1 MRYRSFVPLAA
12 LMTFAAN
19 EARGQSLLDASA
31 RAGVQY
37 VSYRLRGTV
46 NERIDELAIPL
57 VFNVPVRNRL
67 ALDLAGAYAVS
78 TVTVGDSTSELRG
91 FTDSQLRANYT
102 FGSDAVILT
111 AGLNLPT
118 GQATVGDAGL
128 AAAGRI
134 GNDFLAFPIS
144 NMGTGFGGTAGLAVA
159 RAAGAWSLGAGASVR
174 HTVEYEPYRQG
185 EIRVRFQPGDEYR
198 VRLGADRSAGSG
210 RLAIGFTYSAFGRDA
225 AGSFTFN
232 TGDRYVGQV
241 AYAGVLGGADLLVS
255 SWNLLRAVG
264 ETLDGRPLPWENI
277 TNLSMGLGF
286 SAGALRLEPNVELRA
301 ATRDGDGGSLLS
313 ARSGRMVSFGLRSRV
328 DVLGLSLSPSG
339 GISTG
344 RYLAP
349 GTTAS
354 AELSGW
360 RVALTGR
367 VAR

>member
-1 MRYRSFVPLAA
+1 MSARTFVVLGALATLAA
-12 LMTFAAN
+12 SNAGA
-19 EARGQSLLDASA
+19 QSLLDASA
-31 RAGVQY
+31 RAGIHY

-57 VFNVPVRNRL
+57 VINVPVRNRL
-67 ALDLAGAYAVS
+67 ALDIAGAYAVS

-91 FTDSQLRANYT
+91 LTDTQLRANYT

-118 GQATVGDAGL
+118 GQATVGDAEL

-144 NMGTGFGGTAGLAVA
+144 NMGTGLGGTGGLAIA
-159 RAAGAWSLGAGASVR
+159 RPAGAWNVGAGASIR

-198 VRLGADRSAGSG
+198 VRLGADRSVGSG
-210 RLAIGFTYSAFGRDA
+210 RLALGFTYSAFGRDA
-225 AGSFTFN
+225 AGSFTYN

-241 AYAGVLGGADLLVS
+241 AYAGAIGAMDVHVS

-264 ETLDGRPLPWENI
+264 ETLDGRDLPWENI
-277 TNLSMGLGF
+277 TNLSLGVGF

-301 ATRDGDGGSLLS
+301 ATRDEDGGSLLS
-313 ARSGRMVSFGLRSRV
+313 ARSGRMVTFGLRSRFEL
-328 DVLGLSLSPSG
+328 LGLSLSPSG
-339 GISTG
+339 AISTG
-344 RYLAP
+344 RYLAT
-349 GTTAS
+349 GTTDP

-360 RVALTGR
+360 RVALTAR
-367 VAR
+367 VPR